1 MNVKDKADNIY
12 NFEKMGSITNSI
24 EQLKRNSS
32 KKNYSFG
39 APFILY
45 EKSMVLGAKTHYYG
59 KGN

>member
-1 MNVKDKADNIY
+1 
-12 NFEKMGSITNSI
+12 MGSITNSI

-45 EKSMVLGAKTHYYG
+45 EKSMVLGAKSHYYG